1 MKQQINIALL
11 KRIVFF
17 VLAVIMSGLAS
28 CTEKK
33 PAETTN
39 KLKIK
44 FNHRVDNNSLIF
56 NQMIYT
62 NAAGN
67 NYEVTEVMY
76 FISDLKL
83 HHSDGRTI
91 QPAQWDDIHYID
103 TNIPSTFD
111 WIVGKDIPTGL
122 YDSLTFTFGF
132 TQARNQSFMFVNPP
146 EVNMAWPEV
155 LGGGFHYLMLN
166 GWWKDLQEVRR
177 PFNFHLGIG
186 QIYANNSGQVS
197 DITGFIH
204 NNFTV
209 RPSGER
215 FSIEERCYHP
225 R

>member
-146 EVNMAWPEV
+146 EVNMDRPEV
-155 LGGGFHYLMLN
+155 LGGGVKYMM
-166 GWWKDLQEVRR
+166 V
-177 PFNFHLGIG
+177 
-186 QIYANNSGQVS
+186 
-197 DITGFIH
+197 
-204 NNFTV
+204 
-209 RPSGER
+209 
-215 FSIEERCYHP
+215 
-225 R
+225 